1 MIYAARI
8 SYSPKSDSDWIEDV
22 VLVTAGNYTEA
33 TSKLERDYNR
43 QNISIEK
50 LTLELINDT
59 DILNL
64 PLNFDIEDIKDL
76 Q

>member
-1 MIYAARI
+1 MIYAAKI
-8 SYSPKSDSDWIEDV
+8 NYLSKSDFSSYEDV

-43 QNISIEK
+43 QNIPIEK
-50 LTLELINDT
+50 LTLELINDM
-59 DILNL
+59 DILTL
-64 PLNFDIEDIKDL
+64 PLDFDIEGLKEL